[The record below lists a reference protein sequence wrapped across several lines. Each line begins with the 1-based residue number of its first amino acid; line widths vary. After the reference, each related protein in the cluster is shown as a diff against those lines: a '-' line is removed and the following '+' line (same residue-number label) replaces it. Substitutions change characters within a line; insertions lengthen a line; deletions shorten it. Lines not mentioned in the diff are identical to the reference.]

1 MSPANGGDGGK
12 DFSTYVTRIASLE
25 AFSKTQHRSI
35 QEVRGELKETA
46 SEVREELKEVRR
58 EMKGVSMILED
69 VRRDMHGARMAGRLG
84 LAVALAL
91 GSLFAAV
98 AGVVFKS

>member
-1 MSPANGGDGGK
+1 MSPANGGTGGK
-12 DFSTYVTRIASLE
+12 DFSTRIASLE

-58 EMKGVSMILED
+58 EMKSVSTILED

-91 GSLFAAV
+91 GSLFA
-98 AGVVFKS
+98 GVVFKS